1 MQIKLEKRPE
11 PSRWM
16 LVVTPIASV
25 LLTMAIG
32 VVVFDLLGIDGFRA
46 VVDIFI
52 SPILHQLQMAGRRA

>member
-46 VVDIFI
+46 VVAPRCCGLAS
-52 SPILHQLQMAGRRA
+52 SPCKTP